1 MQRTNRKVLP
11 LLLIAA
17 AGGTAERAGAQAAA
31 TSLRVTLDAE
41 AVEIVRAWRRSRGLD
56 APDAQADARV
66 AALVQRLQSVAS
78 RDAPVDRPR
87 PATVVV
93 SDDAAPWNPTGTF
106 ASLPLPLPQPQWSRG
121 ASLAGSSDRN
131 DLSRSD

>member
-17 AGGTAERAGAQAAA
+17 ASGTAERAGAQAAA

-41 AVEIVRAWRRSRGLD
+41 AVEIVRAWRRSRGLE

-78 RDAPVDRPR
+78 RDAPTDRPR

-93 SDDAAPWNPTGTF
+93 WDDAAPWNPAGAF
-106 ASLPLPLPQPQWSRG
+106 ASVPLPQPRWSRG
-121 ASLAGSSDRN
+121 ASLAGPSDRN